1 MISVETKTFEI
12 GVMRMVGL
20 SKVGLIMLIILQ
32 SLMFVLPAIILG
44 FAACFPILKGI
55 FSFLLTD
62 DLGIPND
69 PVPDG
74 FAVLQALLI
83 GIIIPIMS
91 SIYPIKVVMTKSLG
105 DSLDY
110 SRSKT

>member
-20 SKVGLIMLIILQ
+20 SKVGLILLIILQ
-32 SLMFVLPAIILG
+32 SLMFVLPAIVLG
-44 FAACFPILKGI
+44 FAVSFPVLKGI
-55 FSFLLTD
+55 YSFLLTD

-74 FAVLQALLI
+74 FAVL
-83 GIIIPIMS
+83 
-91 SIYPIKVVMTKSLG
+91 
-105 DSLDY
+105 
-110 SRSKT
+110 